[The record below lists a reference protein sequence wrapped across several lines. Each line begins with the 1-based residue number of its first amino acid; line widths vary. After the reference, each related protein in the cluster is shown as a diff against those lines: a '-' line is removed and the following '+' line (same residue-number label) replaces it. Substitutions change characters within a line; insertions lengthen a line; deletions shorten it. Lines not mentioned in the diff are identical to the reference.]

1 MHIFFYQNQFQY
13 NNNKALFVL
22 SLSLFSTGREQHQ
35 TTKLSPQSP
44 QMRPA
49 LLQSYSVSSACTSA
63 TPVAFNTSQRLR
75 APQPQPCAA

>member
-1 MHIFFYQNQFQY
+1 MHILFHQNQFQY

-35 TTKLSPQSP
+35 ATELSPRSP
-44 QMRPA
+44 QMCPA

-63 TPVAFNTSQRLR
+63 TPVAFILLR
-75 APQPQPCAA
+75 D